1 LLEAQPPADD
11 GNPTRVTRV
20 PGTAYQYSNLG
31 YGVLQLLM
39 TDVTGLAF
47 PELMQETVLG
57 PLGMTSS
64 TFEQPLPEELRD
76 RATTEHYVNGQPF
89 EGKRHHYPLLAPGGL
104 WTTPSDLA
112 RFAIEI
118 MRARA
123 GESNRLLSQEMAGE
137 MLTSQIEVDESFLSD
152 SYGLG
157 FDLAENGREFRFM
170 HTGGTW
176 GSTSLLWVHPE
187 TGQGAVIMTNS
198 ASGEG
203 AIRLEILLSIA
214 AEYGW
219 PLALLPFETIDL
231 VVVVAANLF
240 NLLMTAIFLTRPAG
254 WKRFERVVGLV
265 MVALALP
272 LGAAVILNLLGKREW
287 WFVVLPLP
295 LILHC
300 VVELFLDYI
309 LKLDFRKTR
318 LLGPYLALF
327 YLGQM
332 GLIGYAFVVQPT
344 YGFVTLVTYFLC
356 LGATR
361 YAHAKGV
368 G

>member
-1 LLEAQPPADD
+1 
-11 GNPTRVTRV
+11 
-20 PGTAYQYSNLG
+20 
-31 YGVLQLLM
+31 LLM
-39 TDVTGLAF
+39 ADVTHQPF
-47 PELMQETVLG
+47 SELVQETVLG
-57 PLGMTSS
+57 PVGMTSS
-64 TFEQPLPEELRD
+64 TFEQPLPEELWE

-89 EGKRHHYPLLAPGGL
+89 EGKRHHYPTLASGGL

-123 GESNRLLSQEMAGE
+123 GESDLLLSQEMAGE
-137 MLTSQIEVDESFLSD
+137 MLTPQVEVDESFLSD

-157 FDLAENGREFRFM
+157 FDLAGEGQEFRFM

-176 GSTSLLWVHPE
+176 GSTCILWVYPE

-203 AIRLEILLSIA
+203 AIRFEILLSIA

-219 PLALLPFETIDL
+219 PLAPFKTIDL

-240 NLLMTAIFLTRPAG
+240 NLLMTAIFLTRPKG
-254 WKRFERVVGLV
+254 WKRFERVAGLV
-265 MVALALP
+265 LVGMAVP
-272 LGAAVILNLLGKREW
+272 LGAAVILNLLANREW

-300 VVELFLDYI
+300 IVELLLDYI

-332 GLIGYAFVVQPT
+332 GLIGYAFTVEPA
-344 YGFVTLVTYFLC
+344 YGFVTLATYFLC

-368 G
+368 GSAEEVWSLSCRSGPN